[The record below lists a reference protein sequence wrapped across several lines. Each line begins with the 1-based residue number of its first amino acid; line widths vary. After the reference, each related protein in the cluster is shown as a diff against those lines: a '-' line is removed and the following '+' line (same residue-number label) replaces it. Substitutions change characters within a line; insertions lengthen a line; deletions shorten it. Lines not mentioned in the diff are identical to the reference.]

1 MTSQVHV
8 APPSAP
14 PSGQT
19 AARGSVP
26 WPTVLSLGVLLA
38 YTDGF
43 WTTTLREAVG
53 SIERTS
59 APFSAWVRESTLLLP
74 LFTLAVLAALTLAR
88 RRYGSVLR
96 GRSLVAGAALV
107 VAAATLAGV
116 AELATSSWFDY
127 RLQLAGL
134 GRMGTMGGRCVGECL
149 EGQRDATL
157 LLQSKSVAYGCGI
170 LLASNILF
178 VGWALAFMGGRLPV
192 ERKTGGRSRRGSRLD
207 DLRILVAV
215 GLAGSALV
223 HAAVVPRRVLES
235 PAAGVAFVALAVVQ
249 LLAADRVVNRPGPL
263 AWKTAVVAS
272 SGPLLLAGFLGG
284 HGLAAVAAGAL
295 EVVTL
300 LAAVAM
306 LRSHTR
312 VADRHAA
319 SAHAGWVTALAVAAV
334 AVIGLGSGLGLYGG
348 PGAEHQLAPHKT
360 TSPSKAVAQGER

>member
-1 MTSQVHV
+1 
-8 APPSAP
+8 
-14 PSGQT
+14 
-19 AARGSVP
+19 
-26 WPTVLSLGVLLA
+26 VLSFGVLLA
-38 YTDGF
+38 YADGF

-59 APFSAWVRESTLLLP
+59 APFSAWLRESTLLVP

-88 RRYGSVLR
+88 RRYGAVLR
-96 GRSLVAGAALV
+96 GRSLIVGAALV

-116 AELATSSWFDY
+116 AELAISSWFDY

-134 GRMGTMGGRCVGECL
+134 DRMGTMGGRCVGECL

-157 LLQSKSVAYGCGI
+157 LLQSKSVAYGTVI
-170 LLASNILF
+170 LLVSNILF
-178 VGWALAFMGGRLPV
+178 VGWALAFTGGRLPV

-207 DLRILVAV
+207 DLRILVAA

-223 HAAVVPRRVLES
+223 HAAVVPRQVLEGA
-235 PAAGVAFVALAVVQ
+235 PAAGVAFVALAVGQ
-249 LLAADRVVNRPGPL
+249 LWAADRVVNRPGPL
-263 AWKTAVVAS
+263 AWKTAVLAS
-272 SGPLLLAGFLGG
+272 GGALLLVGFLRSY
-284 HGLAAVAAGAL
+284 GLADVAAGAL
-295 EVVTL
+295 QVVTL
-300 LAAVAM
+300 LAAVAL
-306 LRSHTR
+306 LRSHTG

-348 PGAEHQLAPHKT
+348 PGAEHHLAPHKT

>member
-8 APPSAP
+8 APPSTP
-14 PSGQT
+14 PSAPSGT
-19 AARGSVP
+19 RGSVP
-26 WPTVLSLGVLLA
+26 WPSVLCLGVLLA

-59 APFSAWVRESTLLLP
+59 APFSAWLRESTLLVP

-88 RRYGSVLR
+88 RRYGAVLR
-96 GRSLVAGAALV
+96 GRSLVVGAALV

-116 AELATSSWFDY
+116 AELAISSWFDY
-127 RLQLAGL
+127 RLQLAAL
-134 GRMGTMGGRCVGECL
+134 DRMGTMGGRCVGECV

-157 LLQSKSVAYGCGI
+157 LLQSKSVAYGSGI

-192 ERKTGGRSRRGSRLD
+192 ERKTGGRSRRGGRPD
-207 DLRILVAV
+207 DLRILVAA

-223 HAAVVPRRVLES
+223 HAAVVPRQVLEA
-235 PAAGVAFVALAVVQ
+235 PAAGVAFVALAVGQ
-249 LLAADRVVNRPGPL
+249 LWAADRVVNRPGHL
-263 AWKTAVVAS
+263 AWKTAVLAS
-272 SGPLLLAGFLGG
+272 GGPVLLAGFLRSY
-284 HGLAAVAAGAL
+284 GLADVAAGAL
-295 EVVTL
+295 EVATL
-300 LAAVAM
+300 LAAVAL
-306 LRSHTR
+306 LRSRTG

-319 SAHAGWVTALAVAAV
+319 SAHAGWLTALAVAAV
-334 AVIGLGSGLGLYGG
+334 VVIGLGSGLGLYGG
-348 PGAEHQLAPHKT
+348 PGAEHHLAPHKT